1 MTLART
7 NFFCWIIIGFA
18 LSSCALEN
26 GRDDNLGVLAQSTG
40 PSKNDPNSP
49 LSIRNPEKWVGTEL
63 GLPPETWE
71 DLGPT
76 TLQMTPDPG
85 RLAREISRSS
95 QDDFRSAQEF
105 KIDPNAIGD
114 LKYVGFDLKNGRAY
128 RVTVKSDS
136 AKAIS
141 EALRKRGIAD
151 GSFGDRPPSQRLTKH
166 DPAASALAAPSGADS
181 WSDGVDS
188 RIRRSLNGRR

>member
-1 MTLART
+1 
-7 NFFCWIIIGFA
+7 
-18 LSSCALEN
+18 
-26 GRDDNLGVLAQSTG
+26 
-40 PSKNDPNSP
+40 
-49 LSIRNPEKWVGTEL
+49 
-63 GLPPETWE
+63 
-71 DLGPT
+71 
-76 TLQMTPDPG
+76 MTPDPA

-128 RVTVKSDS
+128 RVTVKSES

-141 EALRKRGIAD
+141 ETLRKRGIAD
-151 GSFGDRPPSQRLTKH
+151 GSFGDRPPSQRLPKH
-166 DPAASALAAPSGADS
+166 DPAGFALAAPSGADS

-188 RIRRSLNGRR
+188 RIRRSLLDDVDAEAWPERLTGELSGNPCTGMLVGRRVVLTAGHCVVDNSIDLPAFVGPRVIGEAPPRWVLKSTCTAS